1 MPLGEVTNV
10 PSVRGTSIPGV
21 ETQTPGGDSGR
32 PMRLQGIARLDS
44 RNALKP

>member
-32 PMRLQGIARLDS
+32 RTRFQVLLALIPGMR
-44 RNALKP
+44 